1 MNLTDLQQELRGLE
15 ENLARLQNEIEQMK
29 PKEESKI
36 DFVSITKLAKV
47 YQIRGLQFGFAEE
60 FIKKRFISWLSFL
73 VKVEE
78 KGVTERLLYLS
89 RLALGCELEWTA
101 EDIYAEGLKLRIED
115 FDRLAQDLKDYR
127 YQFLIEGLIL
137 AGLIEEGSK
146 ELFALVSDI
155 AVLMG
160 CDKNEIKAMAMIA
173 KSKITNQL
181 DYLKELDFFPGKDL
195 VLVARD
201 YIPSEWIEAQRVK
214 VGEICIERN
223 TWESFFFS
231 VYVATKKFPCSI
243 KSQKEKYCFVN
254 RGDKILEY
262 EEEDVLKSITATKEG
277 RVFYS
282 ESKEKGKEIVVY
294 NETKNEEDTILHI
307 YIDSVFRV
315 FEKEENG

>member
-47 YQIRGLQFGFAEE
+47 YQIRGLQIGLAEE
-60 FIKKRFISWLSFL
+60 YIKKRFISGLSFL

-89 RLALGCELEWTA
+89 RLALGCDLEWTA

-181 DYLKELDFFPGKDL
+181 DYLKELDFFPRKDL

-214 VGEICIERN
+214 EGEICIQRN
-223 TWESFFFS
+223 TWGF
-231 VYVATKKFPCSI
+231 
-243 KSQKEKYCFVN
+243 
-254 RGDKILEY
+254 
-262 EEEDVLKSITATKEG
+262 
-277 RVFYS
+277 
-282 ESKEKGKEIVVY
+282 
-294 NETKNEEDTILHI
+294 
-307 YIDSVFRV
+307 
-315 FEKEENG
+315 